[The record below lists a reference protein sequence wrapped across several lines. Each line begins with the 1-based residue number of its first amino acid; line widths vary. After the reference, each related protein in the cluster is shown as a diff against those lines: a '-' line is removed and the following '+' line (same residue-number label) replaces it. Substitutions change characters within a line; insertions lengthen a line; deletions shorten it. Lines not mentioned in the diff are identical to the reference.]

1 MKLDLTKTQVMNAAY
16 AIVCG
21 VAALGAETDSI
32 PFVPDKWKHYV
43 AAASMVAL
51 WLKSHW
57 NFSVNPNGTP
67 ASQPYAGTVGGPQ

>member
-1 MKLDLTKTQVMNAAY
+1 MKLKITKTQIVNAAY
-16 AIVCG
+16 AVVCG

-32 PFVPDKWKHYV
+32 PLLPDRWKHYV
-43 AAASMVAL
+43 AAAGIAAL

-67 ASQPYAGTVGGPQ
+67 ASQPYTVTVEGQQ

>member
-1 MKLDLTKTQVMNAAY
+1 MKLKITKTQIVNVAY

-32 PFVPDKWKHYV
+32 PLLPDKWKHYV
-43 AAASMVAL
+43 AAAGIAAL

-67 ASQPYAGTVGGPQ
+67 ASQPYTAPVEGQQ

>member
-1 MKLDLTKTQVMNAAY
+1 MKLKITKTQIVNVAY
-16 AIVCG
+16 AVVCG

-32 PFVPDKWKHYV
+32 PLLPDKWKHYV
-43 AAASMVAL
+43 AAAGIAAL

-67 ASQPYAGTVGGPQ
+67 ASQPYSASVEGQQ